1 MRHFRGID
9 HEALY
14 DEIVVEVAERK
25 SWPDSLVRYEVR
37 LGGHGG
43 LWFPVRSPSQRPQVG
58 DTVVAHVPALDGV
71 VYVVPLDAPGDEPSI
86 DRDVA
91 FAAAEDDYFHRCQSR
106 NLHSSPWVVEVR
118 AASGVLG
125 MMDIRARCTLPAG
138 HAGDHIGPDDVT
150 WPQEQEE
157 PDP

>member
-1 MRHFRGID
+1 MTEVVAIAKTLSSKIYGYDPNPAITWFEHVGETPDGGLVTYYDFQ
-9 HEALY
+9 EAMPDGSILLGLSQK
-14 DEIVVEVAERK
+14 DAPVV
-25 SWPDSLVRYEVR
+25 VRYTDK
-37 LGGHGG
+37 
-43 LWFPVRSPSQRPQVG
+43 PP
-58 DTVVAHVPALDGV
+58 
-71 VYVVPLDAPGDEPSI
+71 I
-86 DRDVA
+86 DRGVA

-125 MMDIRARCTLPAG
+125 MMDIKARCTLPAG

-150 WPQEQEE
+150 WPQGQEE